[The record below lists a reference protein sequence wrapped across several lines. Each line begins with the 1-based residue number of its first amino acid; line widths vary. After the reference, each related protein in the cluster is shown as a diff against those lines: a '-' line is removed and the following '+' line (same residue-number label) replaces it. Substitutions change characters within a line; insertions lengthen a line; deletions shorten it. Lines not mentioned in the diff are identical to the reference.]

1 MTSIVYN
8 LSQTQI
14 LVISTVTMDSLV
26 SLMQSIDLISKSIP
40 EGDYLKMCNDM
51 KDIYKVI
58 PRPTSP
64 EAALPATRPVFQPLP
79 QSPVDSE
86 DETDDAV
93 LLMPMNPPRA
103 TVDHLGDVAR
113 ACSEAIRLIKQRE
126 SRLRYLK
133 IKQRITA
140 GVRKDAVRERAQQL
154 GVRLRE
160 YTIENLRAKGHNVA
174 NERSFYKNYL
184 DRQNILT
191 QGIIDDL
198 KDDIEELTSYLEEQ
212 SALYNTLHLEVLGR
226 PPVRPFV
233 I

>member
-1 MTSIVYN
+1 
-8 LSQTQI
+8 
-14 LVISTVTMDSLV
+14 MDSLV

-64 EAALPATRPVFQPLP
+64 EAALPATRPTFQPLP
-79 QSPVDSE
+79 QSPADSE

-103 TVDHLGDVAR
+103 AVDNLGDVRR
-113 ACSEAIRLIKQRE
+113 ACCEAIRLIKQRE

-140 GVRKDAVRERAQQL
+140 AVRKDAVRERAQQL

-160 YTIENLRAKGHNVA
+160 YTIENLRAKGHSVA
-174 NERSFYKNYL
+174 NERNFYKNYL

-198 KDDIEELTSYLEEQ
+198 KDDIEELTSYFEEQ
-212 SALYNTLHLEVLGR
+212 SALYYNLHVEVVGR
-226 PPVRPFV
+226 PPVTQFV